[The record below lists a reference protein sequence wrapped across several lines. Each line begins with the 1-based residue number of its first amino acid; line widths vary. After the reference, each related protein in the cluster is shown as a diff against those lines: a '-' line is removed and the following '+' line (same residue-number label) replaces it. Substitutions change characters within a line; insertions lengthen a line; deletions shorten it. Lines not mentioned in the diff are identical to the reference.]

1 MRILLLGKNG
11 QLGWEFQRTLACL
24 GEVVALDWPEIDLAD
39 LAALRSTV
47 RQVQPQ
53 VIVNAAAYTAV
64 DRAESEPE
72 KAMSINALAPRV
84 LAEEALRLKAALIH
98 YSTDYVFDGTRTGAY
113 TESDAPHPLNQ
124 YGLSK
129 LEGERAILSLDGAAW
144 VFRTSWVYS
153 DRRDSFVSKVLAWS
167 RSQQTMRVVSDQIGG
182 PTWSR
187 MLAEVSTLVLALAKT
202 DPYAWVHQTRGLYH
216 LAGDGSASRF
226 AFAQEILRLDPD
238 AGQQLV
244 TELIPASTSDF
255 PAPATRPLNA
265 SMDCSKFKATFGLAL
280 PPWQT
285 SLALML
291 KR

>member
-24 GEVVALDWPEIDLAD
+24 GSVTALDWPEIDLAD
-39 LAALRSTV
+39 LDSLRSTI
-47 RQVQPQ
+47 RQVNPQ
-53 VIVNAAAYTAV
+53 VIINAAAYTAV
-64 DRAESEPE
+64 DRAESEPD
-72 KAMSINALAPRV
+72 KARAVNALAPQV
-84 LAEEALRLKAALIH
+84 MAEETVRLKAALIH
-98 YSTDYVFDGTRTGAY
+98 YSTDYVFDGNQTGAY
-113 TESDAPHPLNQ
+113 TESDEPHPLSQ
-124 YGLSK
+124 YGSSK

-167 RSQQTMRVVSDQIGG
+167 RSQKTMKVVSDQIGG

-187 MLAEVSTLVLALAKT
+187 MLAELSTLVLTLGNA
-202 DPYAWVHQTRGLYH
+202 DPYSWVHQTRGLYH

-226 AFAQEILRLDPD
+226 EFAQAILRLDPD
-238 AGQQLV
+238 AKHQLV
-244 TELIPASTSDF
+244 TELLPANTADF
-255 PAPATRPLNA
+255 PAPAPRPLNA
-265 SMDCSKFKATFGLAL
+265 RMDCSKFKATFGLGF

-291 KR
+291 KH